1 MYLIIFI
8 DSASRWMRQY
18 GMRNKSETVTYTRK
32 FVANMTNMG
41 QPRCF
46 RMDNGG
52 GFTSRGYVEFATPR
66 GFAANTRPRVSRNST
81 RLSKARSGE
90 P

>member
-1 MYLIIFI
+1 MYLIMFV

-18 GMRNKSETVTYTRK
+18 GMRNISETVTYTRK

-52 GFTSRGYVEFATPR
+52 GFTSRGYVEFCDSAGVRREYTAP
-66 GFAANTRPRVSRNST
+66 GKPQQHAVVKSAIW
-81 RLSKARSGE
+81 
-90 P
+90 